1 MQNDQQQ
8 KTVTS
13 NSSFVYSHVWVH
25 QYTNKSKQHIWWNT
39 ERKTAKLH
47 KQLVWLTKQCNGIVQ
62 TLLYTTCN
70 ATEENV
76 YIDGMFANEIESI
89 NNSHPERRALIQ
101 QLVHLQEPSIHF
113 YQCTITRCNCATALT
128 AESRGVATF
137 SALGGTSND
146 MGLLW

>member
-89 NNSHPERRALIQ
+89 NNIVTQKDGHWYNNQYIYKNPQSISINA
-101 QLVHLQEPSIHF
+101 PS
-113 YQCTITRCNCATALT
+113 QDATVQRL
-128 AESRGVATF
+128 
-137 SALGGTSND
+137 
-146 MGLLW
+146 